1 MIYTR
6 LARVPEQSF
15 FLLGMRGVGK
25 STWARNTLPGAM
37 RLDLLD
43 EALFADLLADASLFR
58 QLLSETGASDWVG
71 GG

>member
-25 STWARNTLPGAM
+25 STWARQALPDAQ
-37 RLDLLD
+37 RVWPLDSLHR
-43 EALFADLLADASLFR
+43 ALHAD
-58 QLLSETGASDWVG
+58 QLWP
-71 GG
+71 